1 MRKLVHIV
9 MALVVFGGLSAM
21 MSSCY
26 KVKDTTVEVFVQNE
40 TGSPVPGAS
49 VRLFGEST
57 LHNDDVGEIIH
68 DRTEYTDADGRAFF
82 DYTDFFEAGQ
92 AGFAVLSVEIQKP
105 LPPPEDDLFLE
116 SIIKIQEETN
126 NIEVYVLE

>member
-1 MRKLVHIV
+1 

-26 KVKDTTVEVFVQNE
+26 KTKDTTAEVFVKNAS
-40 TGSPVPGAS
+40 GAPVPGAS

-57 LHNDDVGEIIH
+57 LSNQDAGEIIH
-68 DRTEYTDADGRAFF
+68 DRTEYTDGDGRAFF

-126 NIEVYVLE
+126 NVETYVLE